1 MLLLMYLFSSNPLS
15 WKYTNSVQSNYPV
28 LRIPKRLKIML
39 MNSPGQFSPDY
50 CVTTF
55 LCFFF
60 PKAQNAN
67 TFATFATSH
76 SPSSCPIRCS
86 CHGLTH
92 SPSWICR
99 MWLVRQLEPPPVKM
113 TGYLRSHRH
122 LVILIHI
129 LDEESL
135 CHPGLLHSSLQQ
147 VSWLWGKSPSDWKF
161 FFAGDCIPQLIT
173 SSWATKSHNSSSVQN
188 VFYHFEL

>member
-28 LRIPKRLKIML
+28 LRIPKLLKIML
-39 MNSPGQFSPDY
+39 MNSSGQFSPDY

-55 LCFFF
+55 LCFFLL
-60 PKAQNAN
+60 KHS
-67 TFATFATSH
+67 ATSH

-122 LVILIHI
+122 LVIFIHI

-147 VSWLWGKSPSDWKF
+147 VPWLWGKSPSDWKF